1 MRERKM
7 IVAGNLWNT
16 SITLPD
22 DPPNIV
28 VVRATRQAKALA
40 RSVYVYR
47 LGSKWLVTSD
57 SSEPPLDVAVWMVAA
72 NQNERKHET

>member
-16 SITLPD
+16 STTLPD

-28 VVRATRQAKALA
+28 VVRAARQAKALA

-57 SSEPPLDVAVWMVAA
+57 SSEPPLDVAVWLVAA
-72 NQNERKHET
+72 NQNERNHET

>member
-16 SITLPD
+16 STTLPD

-57 SSEPPLDVAVWMVAA
+57 SSEPPLDVAVWLVAA